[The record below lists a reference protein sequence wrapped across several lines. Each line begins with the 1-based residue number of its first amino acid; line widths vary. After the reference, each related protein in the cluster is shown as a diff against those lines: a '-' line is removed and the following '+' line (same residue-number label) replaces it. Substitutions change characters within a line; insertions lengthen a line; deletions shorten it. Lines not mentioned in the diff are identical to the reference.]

1 MSVASNRL
9 RPVVASALEGA
20 LLAGAAGAAAWV
32 TLKPGVRDLA
42 IAGLGAAWGVSTVS
56 VAALAFFRE
65 GSFRTFM
72 RAFGAGVAVRALV
85 LVALVAATWGEGWDG
100 QAPLLG
106 AYALGTLVLFTFE
119 VRHLGIEKKR

>member
-1 MSVASNRL
+1 MASNRL
-9 RPVVASALEGA
+9 RPALVSALEGA
-20 LLAGAAGAAAWV
+20 LLAGAAGAALWAWA
-32 TLKPGVRDLA
+32 GSDVRVRAVLGLA
-42 IAGLGAAWGVSTVS
+42 AAWGVSTAS
-56 VAALAFFRE
+56 IAALAVFRE
-65 GSFRTFM
+65 RSFQTFL
-72 RAFGAGVAVRALV
+72 RAFGAGVALRASV